1 MQDSELK
8 RLLQETCPIR
18 PGQETRAWS
27 DLREQLYGAKLG
39 RSSWSWVPAWRV
51 SALAFSGLVALFV
64 AGEMAWHE
72 RTPAL
77 PLVASSAPN
86 IYATSFYSKTA
97 QAQVVWLNGLEPA
110 TDKPA
115 AAPRPSPTPPPD
127 ASSNSL

>member
-8 RLLQETCPIR
+8 RLLQDTCPVR
-18 PGQETRAWS
+18 PGQESRAWS
-27 DLREQLYGAKLG
+27 DLREQLYGEKSA
-39 RSSWSWVPAWRV
+39 RSSWSWLPTWRV
-51 SALAFSGLVALFV
+51 SAIALSGLVAIFV

-86 IYATSFYSKTA
+86 IYATSFYSSSA

-115 AAPRPSPTPPPD
+115 PARPTTPPD
-127 ASSNSL
+127 ASRNSL